1 MKINAQDKD
10 GNLKEYDV
18 ILNYHSESNNKDY
31 LVYTDNKYN
40 HNNELNVYI
49 NEYNKMNKEMVSS
62 NINSQEFKRVKE
74 EINTYLLAMQN
85 EKLKLEA
92 KS

>member
-1 MKINAQDKD
+1 MKINAHDKD